1 MRIHL
6 FVLCANLGSHVGM
19 ILVAVSCL
27 GIDQVSSFKELI
39 KSSLPGIAA
48 TGNQEAGNNK
58 GTALMG

>member
-1 MRIHL
+1 
-6 FVLCANLGSHVGM
+6 M